1 MDNNQ
6 YISKEGLEK
15 MKKELEE
22 RVSVLRPEIALR
34 IKEAKEQGDLS
45 ENAEFDA
52 AKEAQSFNEG
62 RIEELKVMIDNAVII
77 DHKNDS
83 SFVSVGS
90 TLKVESNGKDHT
102 YSIVGAVESDPV
114 AGYISNESPLG
125 KAFLG
130 KGKGEQVVVQT
141 PKGEV
146 KYKIV
151 EIK

>member
-1 MDNNQ
+1 MNSQ
-6 YISKEGLEK
+6 YLSKEGLEK
-15 MKKELEE
+15 LKNELDE
-22 RVSVLRPEIALR
+22 RTNILRPEIALR

-62 RIEELKVMIDNAVII
+62 RIEELKILIDSAVMIDHN
-77 DHKNDS
+77 NGS
-83 SFVSVGS
+83 SSVVVGS
-90 TLKVESNGKDHT
+90 TLRVEANGKDHT

-114 AGYISNESPLG
+114 TGFISNESPLG
-125 KAFLG
+125 RAFLG
-130 KGKGEQVVVQT
+130 KKKGELVIVQT